1 MSNNGD
7 TTLES
12 GTPSPPPTR
21 ECPDS
26 LHILDALPYLS
37 FEESIISVDGVEM
50 NNLPYCS
57 PSSFRSYLDHLLQQH
72 VVYIIERDDKDV
84 SFEIGPF
91 PDSQLGH
98 VIVYFY
104 I

>member
-37 FEESIISVDGVEM
+37 FGESIISVDGVEM
-50 NNLPYCS
+50 NNLP
-57 PSSFRSYLDHLLQQH
+57 Q
-72 VVYIIERDDKDV
+72 DV
-84 SFEIGPF
+84 DIARP
-91 PDSQLGH
+91 QALG
-98 VIVYFY
+98 VI
-104 I
+104 